1 MALSFEE
8 IQIIISNEETQM
20 IFQEIK
26 NKYGIELSIL
36 NLLTWGGQGL
46 IFKTQDRI
54 TNEKIIIKIPIY
66 SSNKNRAIIEH
77 TLLKEIQIYEY
88 TTKNHTSCIPSLV
101 TFSEKGK
108 YLIHSYIE
116 GENLREYI
124 KKHANISNKLI
135 QLEWRMATELFNI
148 FHNHSPSYI
157 LRDFKEKNIIITA
170 NDNLFFLDFGS
181 VRQEFSTASLVNK
194 KNRLGT
200 NAFLHWPLEQ
210 LVDLKYGNSR
220 KSDYFSFGVMLY
232 FTLFGKYP
240 FTNNEQNYECALK
253 TRKNRYNKL
262 LEQLQNCYDNHVIEE
277 IVFEILVCTLNPD
290 FEKRTFI
297 DYDDSY
303 FSKTLKD

>member
-8 IQIIISNEETQM
+8 IQIIIANEETQT

-54 TNEKIIIKIPIY
+54 TNENIIIKIPIY
-66 SSNKNRAIIEH
+66 SPNKNRAIIEH

-88 TTKNHTSCIPSLV
+88 TTKIHTTCVPSLV
-101 TFSEKGK
+101 TFSEEGK

-124 KKHANISNKLI
+124 KKHSNISNKLV
-135 QLEWRMATELFNI
+135 QLEWRMATELFNL

-181 VRQEFSTASLVNK
+181 VRQEFSTASSVNK

-240 FTNNEQNYECALK
+240 FTNNEENYECAVEI
-253 TRKNRYNKL
+253 RKNEYYKVV
-262 LEQLQNCYDNHVIEE
+262 EQLEKYYYNNKIEE
-277 IVFEILVCTLNPD
+277 MVFQILISTLNP
-290 FEKRTFI
+290 ESERRLFI
-297 DYDDSY
+297 EYDDKY
-303 FSKTLKD
+303 FGKSLKE